1 MDTET
6 EKKIDELDFQKGG
19 GLIPIIVEDYNTKE
33 VLTLAYMNKE
43 SLKETIDTGFAT
55 YYSRTRKKLWL
66 KGETSGNFQEVKN
79 ISYDCDKD
87 TLLMAVIPKGPA
99 CHTGKY
105 SCFYE
110 KLYERD

>member
-19 GLIPIIVEDYNTKE
+19 GLIPVIVEDYNTKK

-79 ISYDCDKD
+79 ISYR
-87 TLLMAVIPKGPA
+87 
-99 CHTGKY
+99 
-105 SCFYE
+105 SE
-110 KLYERD
+110 ERR

>member
-19 GLIPIIVEDYNTKE
+19 GLIPVIVEDYNTKK

-55 YYSRTRKKLWL
+55 YLQQNEEKTLV
-66 KGETSGNFQEVKN
+66 KGRNFRQLSG
-79 ISYDCDKD
+79 S
-87 TLLMAVIPKGPA
+87 
-99 CHTGKY
+99 
-105 SCFYE
+105 
-110 KLYERD
+110 

>member
-19 GLIPIIVEDYNTKE
+19 GLIPVIVEDYNTKE

-55 YYSRTRKKLWL
+55 YYSRTRKKL
-66 KGETSGNFQEVKN
+66 
-79 ISYDCDKD
+79 
-87 TLLMAVIPKGPA
+87 
-99 CHTGKY
+99 
-105 SCFYE
+105 
-110 KLYERD
+110 